1 MIELDVKSENAAPSR
16 LLVVDDE
23 EPIRKLLKKY
33 LIKKNYIIDTA
44 NDGESALN
52 LLSSNT
58 YDLVL
63 TDLRMPKMGGRELLK
78 TMSERYPDIPKIV
91 LTGYGTNDDII
102 VALKTGAYDF
112 LNKPITDFTI
122 LEHSIDRAL
131 EKKRISDERDRY
143 VEQLKQINEIISM
156 LNRGKNT
163 EDIFHTL
170 NIIMRRIIPF
180 NRLALTTL
188 NSDSNLVTTKLVASD
203 RNIILREGDSFNLNE
218 TPLKN
223 SAENRDVLNMNNL
236 KDHIKKNPNS
246 KSTGLLIEEGMNSSL
261 ILPLI
266 VNNIT
271 RGFLIFSSEHTDA
284 FLENHITFLKSIVG
298 QISLSIQRG
307 ELLYEIEQHSK
318 NLEDLV
324 ELRSRQVIKTQKTTI
339 FALSRLAE
347 TRDPETGNH
356 LDRMRSYSVLLAQM
370 LKYIGNHT
378 EITNQYLRDLYDS
391 SILHDIGK
399 VGIPDVIL
407 LKDGFLS
414 DNEYQTMKKHTV
426 IGYESLK
433 MASRDLGEDSFL
445 NMAMDITLFHH
456 ERWDGKGYP
465 YGLEKDEIP
474 LAARIVAI
482 ADIYDALTSKRPYKE
497 AYSSEKSFDIM
508 KKEYYRF
515 DPEIFEIFCD
525 NYDEFNKIRT
535 QLSDDNDRN

>member
-1 MIELDVKSENAAPSR
+1 MIELDVKSENSAPSR
-16 LLVVDDE
+16 LLIVDDE

-33 LIKKNYIIDTA
+33 LVKKNYIIDTA

-112 LNKPITDFTI
+112 LSKPITDFTI

-180 NRLALTTL
+180 NRLELTTL

-223 SAENRDVLNMNNL
+223 SAENKDVLNLNNL

-246 KSTGLLIEEGMNSSL
+246 KSTALLVEEGMNSSL
-261 ILPLI
+261 VLPLI

-271 RGFLIFSSEHTDA
+271 RGFLIFSSKDTDS
-284 FLENHITFLKSIVG
+284 FQENHITFLKSIVG

-414 DNEYQTMKKHTV
+414 DNEYQIMKKHTV

-433 MASRDLGEDSFL
+433 MASKDLGEDSFL

-456 ERWDGKGYP
+456 ERWDAKGYP
-465 YGLEKDEIP
+465 YGLEGEEIP
-474 LAARIVAI
+474 LSARIVAI

-497 AYSSEKSFDIM
+497 AYSSDKSFDIM

-525 NYDEFNKIRT
+525 NYDEFNKIRI

>member
-1 MIELDVKSENAAPSR
+1 MLELDVKTENVIPPR
-16 LLVVDDE
+16 LLIVDDE
-23 EPIRKLLKKY
+23 EPIRKLLKKF
-33 LIKKNYIIDTA
+33 LDKKNYIIDTA
-44 NDGESALN
+44 NDGQSALD
-52 LLSSNT
+52 LLSSND
-58 YDLVL
+58 YNLVL

-78 TMSERYPDIPKIV
+78 MMSEQYPDIPKIV

-112 LNKPITDFTI
+112 LTKPITDFTI

-170 NIIMRRIIPF
+170 NIILRRVIPF
-180 NRLALTTL
+180 NRLTLTTL
-188 NSDSNLVTTKLVASD
+188 NSDINLVSVKLVASD
-203 RNIILREGDSFNLNE
+203 RGVLLREGDSFNMNDS
-218 TPLKN
+218 PLRN
-223 SAENRDVLNMNNL
+223 SAEGRDVLKINNMNEYL
-236 KDHIKKNPNS
+236 VKHP
-246 KSTGLLIEEGMNSSL
+246 KSNCTELLVEEGMNSSL
-261 ILPLI
+261 VLPLI
-266 VNNIT
+266 VNNQT
-271 RGFLIFSSEHTDA
+271 RGFLIFSSEHIDA
-284 FLENHITFLKSIVG
+284 FQESHITFLKSIVG

-370 LKYIGNHT
+370 LKYIGNHS

-414 DNEYQTMKKHTV
+414 DHEFQIMKKHTT

-433 MASRDLGEDSFL
+433 MASKDLGEDSFL
-445 NMAMDITLFHH
+445 NMALEITLYHH

-465 YGLEKDEIP
+465 TGLAGTEIP
-474 LAARIVAI
+474 LSARIVAI

-497 AYSSEKSFDIM
+497 AYSPEKSFAIM
-508 KKEYYRF
+508 KKEDYRF

-535 QLSDDNDRN
+535 QLSDDNNRN

>member
-1 MIELDVKSENAAPSR
+1 MIELDVNNENVVPPR
-16 LLVVDDE
+16 LLIVDDE

-33 LIKKNYIIDTA
+33 LVKKNYIIDTA
-44 NDGESALN
+44 NDGQSALN

-112 LNKPITDFTI
+112 LSKPITDFTI

-170 NIIMRRIIPF
+170 NIIMRKIIPF

-188 NSDSNLVTTKLVASD
+188 NSDINQVTTKLVASD
-203 RNIILREGDSFNLNE
+203 RNIILREGDSFNLND

-223 SAENRDVLNMNNL
+223 SAENKDVLNINNL
-236 KDHIKKNPNS
+236 KDHIKENPNS
-246 KSTGLLIEEGMNSSL
+246 KSTELLIEEGMNSSL
-261 ILPLI
+261 VLPLI

-284 FLENHITFLKSIVG
+284 FQENHITFLKSIVG

-370 LKYIGNHT
+370 LKYIANHT

-414 DNEYQTMKKHTV
+414 DNEYQIMKKHTV

-456 ERWDGKGYP
+456 ERWDAKGYP
-465 YGLEKDEIP
+465 YGLEGDEIP